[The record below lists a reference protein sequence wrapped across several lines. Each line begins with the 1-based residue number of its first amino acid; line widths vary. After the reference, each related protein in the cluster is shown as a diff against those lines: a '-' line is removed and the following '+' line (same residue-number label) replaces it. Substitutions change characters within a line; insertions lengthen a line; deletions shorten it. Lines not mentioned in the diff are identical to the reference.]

1 MRDYAHRRTVS
12 RSISDLTKSIYL
24 YHLLCSASNSNVT
37 DWLILDHQ
45 LLPPWRFWLRQKI
58 LSQIQLE
65 TPYLARMQSRMRS
78 SVIDS
83 YFAITANLG
92 THTFFMIILPI
103 LFWCGYTSLGRGMV
117 HILATGVFLTGVLK
131 DLLSLPRPLAPPLRR
146 ISMSES
152 AALEYGFPSTHSAN
166 AVSVAVY
173 VILTLHSPE
182 YYMHQSKR
190 QLVECI
196 VYFYVFSIVFG
207 RLYCGM
213 HGFIDVTVGSAIG
226 AAISIIEHVYGS
238 RSDKFL
244 YQSSWVAPASIAFA
258 MVFLVIL
265 HPKPADEC
273 PCFDDTVAFAG
284 VIIGIEI
291 GGWRYANSK
300 WAWDYPVPATVPF
313 DLNEMGW
320 VLVIL
325 RTLTG
330 VLVIFMWR
338 IFTKSFLLSFLPY
351 LFNVIESYGLKFNQ
365 IFFKLA
371 LNCRSTLS
379 IFKVGNVTTA
389 SSNRS
394 RLDQTISHLS
404 QERSSDENPQVP
416 GNAHET
422 SVGRLIRRREDLR
435 YNDNCQQNLFCCSNQ
450 SNKNKTLATV
460 QTYRRYS
467 SAKLPGILESYSSQD
482 QITSNLDTFTNGSV
496 NNLKNSCFLGEA
508 TESKTSSGIHKPRL
522 RCKIEITTKLIVYLG
537 IGWLAVEINPIIFE
551 IIGLG
556 LGYHSYPNQQMN

>member
-1 MRDYAHRRTVS
+1 MPMVLEQVNSS
-12 RSISDLTKSIYL
+12 RAPSEGNDSYNIHATSIDAGLRP
-24 YHLLCSASNSNVT
+24 SAYYQQ
-37 DWLILDHQ
+37 I
-45 LLPPWRFWLRQKI
+45 LPPWRFWLRQNI

-78 SVIDS
+78 SAIDS

-92 THTFFMIILPI
+92 THTFFMVILPL

-117 HILATGVFLTGVLK
+117 HILATGVFLTGILK
-131 DLLSLPRPLAPPLRR
+131 DLFSLPRPLAPPLRR

-173 VILTLHSPE
+173 VILTLHSPD
-182 YYMHQSKR
+182 YHMHQSKR
-190 QLVECI
+190 QLIECI
-196 VYFYVFSIVFG
+196 AYFYAFSIVFG

-213 HGFIDVTVGSAIG
+213 HGFIDVTVGGAIG

-238 RSDKFL
+238 RSDRFL
-244 YQSSWVAPASIAFA
+244 YQSSWIAPASIAFA

-265 HPKPADEC
+265 HPKAADEC

-330 VLVIFMWR
+330 VLVIFLWR
-338 IFTKSFLLSFLPY
+338 KFMKSFLLKFLPY
-351 LFNVIESYGLKFNQ
+351 LFNVIESFGLEFNQ
-365 IFFKLA
+365 ILFNSATNFL
-371 LNCRSTLS
+371 LILS
-379 IFKVGNVTTA
+379 FFKVGSFTA
-389 SSNRS
+389 ASTNRS
-394 RLDQTISHLS
+394 RLDQSISHLS
-404 QERSSDENPQVP
+404 RDQSSYENPQVTA
-416 GNAHET
+416 NASET
-422 SVGRLIRRREDLR
+422 SVGRLISRQENSKSD
-435 YNDNCQQNLFCCSNQ
+435 DKCQQLLFCCSNQ
-450 SNKNKTLATV
+450 TGEKKTLAPV
-460 QTYRRYS
+460 QTYRRS
-467 SAKLPGILESYSSQD
+467 PLAKLSRFLEPYSSQD
-482 QITSNLDTFTNGSV
+482 QLLSNVDTFTNESV
-496 NNLKNSCFLGEA
+496 INLEDSCVLGEA
-508 TESKTSSGIHKPRL
+508 TEIKNCSRVRKPRL

-556 LGYHSYPNQQMN
+556 LGNHSYPNQLRN

>member
-1 MRDYAHRRTVS
+1 MVLEQLNSS
-12 RSISDLTKSIYL
+12 RALSKENDFYKIHVNSIDAGLRPSTY
-24 YHLLCSASNSNVT
+24 Y
-37 DWLILDHQ
+37 HQ

-78 SVIDS
+78 SAIDS

-92 THTFFMIILPI
+92 THTFFMVILPI

-117 HILATGVFLTGVLK
+117 HILATGVFLTGILK

-173 VILTLHSPE
+173 AILTLHSPD

-190 QLVECI
+190 QLIECT
-196 VYFYVFSIVFG
+196 VYIYVFSIVFG

-213 HGFIDVTVGSAIG
+213 HGFIDVTVGGAIG

-238 RSDKFL
+238 RLDKLL
-244 YQSSWVAPASIAFA
+244 YQSSWIAPVSIAFA

-265 HPKPADEC
+265 HPKTADEC
-273 PCFDDTVAFAG
+273 PCFDDTIAFAG
-284 VIIGIEI
+284 VIIGIET

-300 WAWDYPVPATVPF
+300 WAWDYPAPATVPF

-330 VLVIFMWR
+330 VLVILVWK
-338 IFTKSFLLSFLPY
+338 IFTKSFLLTFLPY
-351 LFNVIESYGLKFNQ
+351 LFNLIESYGLRFNQ
-365 IFFKLA
+365 ILFKLA
-371 LNCRSTLS
+371 SNCLS
-379 IFKVGNVTTA
+379 SLALFKVGNVTTA

-394 RLDQTISHLS
+394 RLDQTINHLS
-404 QERSSDENPQVP
+404 QDRSSDTNPQAP
-416 GNAHET
+416 GNACET
-422 SVGRLIRRREDLR
+422 SVGRLIRRQEDPK
-435 YNDNCQQNLFCCSNQ
+435 YNDDCQQNLFC
-450 SNKNKTLATV
+450 SNKSNENNSLTPI

-467 SAKLPGILESYSSQD
+467 SAKHSGLLESNSSQD
-482 QITSNLDTFTNGSV
+482 QIMSNDTFTNSSV
-496 NNLKNSCFLGEA
+496 NNLKSSCFLGEA
-508 TESKTSSGIHKPRL
+508 TEGKISSGIHKPRL

-556 LGYHSYPNQQMN
+556 LGYHSYPNR